1 MSRTSS
7 WEGTQEQLVMLCEEM
22 SLASA
27 CVSFSIPGAA
37 STTLPPHANALNSS
51 CRGRAHEHLRRKV
64 SWSLPGT
71 SRLAHGTITATAS
84 REPMQEELSR
94 YPIKETRML
103 DVEALLQSG
112 QSETQRGHAGQQE
125 GLPEQRRQS

>member
-7 WEGTQEQLVMLCEEM
+7 WEGTQKQLVMPCEEM

-27 CVSFSIPGAA
+27 CVPFSIPGAD

-51 CRGRAHEHLRRKV
+51 CRGWAREHTRKKA
-64 SWSLPGT
+64 SCSLPGT

-84 REPMQEELSR
+84 GLLMQEELSR
-94 YPIKETRML
+94 HPIEESKML
-103 DVEALLQSG
+103 DAEALLQSG
-112 QSETQRGHAGQQE
+112 QSETESGHAGQQE